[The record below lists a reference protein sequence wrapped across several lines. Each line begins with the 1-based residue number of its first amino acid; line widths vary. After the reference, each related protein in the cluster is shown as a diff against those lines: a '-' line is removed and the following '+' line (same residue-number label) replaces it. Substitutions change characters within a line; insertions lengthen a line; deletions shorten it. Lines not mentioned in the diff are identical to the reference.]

1 MRVEKERF
9 TGKKLKKAA
18 AFLLAGI
25 LFVGLTAC
33 GSPGGGEP
41 AAGKPA
47 AGKPASAESSDG
59 SSAQGGTSKA
69 EKETGEVKIG
79 VLMKT
84 MSDTYSNKLGTDI
97 EVYVKERYPQAKL
110 YLMDGQADIAKQISQ
125 AEDLIA
131 KQVDVIILNPQDAD
145 GSAQVLDLCKNAQ
158 IPVVEVNTETTRTDY
173 VSFVGSEDLEAGEI
187 MGDFVSKQL
196 GGKGQIA
203 ILEGNMGQ
211 SAQIKRYEGLE
222 NTILKEPDIT
232 CVAALSADWSRDKAM
247 QITEDWLGK
256 YKELKAII
264 CENDDMAMGALQA
277 CEAQD
282 RTLILIGVD
291 GIPDALEAI
300 RAGKLTASVLQDAAG
315 QADTVIDVAVKAA
328 KGEPVEKRYKVPFQ
342 LITKDN
348 VDQFI
353 GK

>member
-1 MRVEKERF
+1 MRAKKEKSAGTRF
-9 TGKKLKKAA
+9 KKAA
-18 AFLLAGI
+18 VFLLAGI
-25 LFVGLTAC
+25 LFAGLTAC
-33 GSPGGGEP
+33 GGSGGGEP
-41 AAGKPA
+41 TAGKSASSEHSAGSQAAG
-47 AGKPASAESSDG
+47 
-59 SSAQGGTSKA
+59 
-69 EKETGEVKIG
+69 ETGSMKNGTDEVKIG

-84 MSDTYSNKLGTDI
+84 MSDTYSNKLGTNI
-97 EVYVKERYPQAKL
+97 EAYVKEHYPQAKL

-145 GSAQVLDLCKNAQ
+145 GSAQVLDLCKDAH

-196 GGKGQIA
+196 GAKGQIA

-222 NTILKEPDIT
+222 NTILKEPNIN
-232 CVAALSADWSRDKAM
+232 CVATLSADWSRDKAM
-247 QITEDWLGK
+247 QTTEDWLGK
-256 YKELKAII
+256 YKDLKAII

-277 CEAQD
+277 CEAQG
-282 RTLILIGVD
+282 RKLILIGVD
-291 GIPDALEAI
+291 GIPDALEAV
-300 RAGKLTASVLQDAAG
+300 RDGKLTASVLQDAAG
-315 QADTVIDVAVKAA
+315 QANTVIDVAVKAA